1 VTPVL
6 LLLALAQPVAPA
18 PPPALQ
24 FGFAKRAITPTVGAK
39 PVYMAGFDNDRK
51 ATGVHDDLWAR
62 AVAVGDGRQKIAI
75 VSVDLIGVFHADV
88 LKARERLQLRVPGAI
103 LVVASTHDHEGPD
116 TMGLWGS
123 GRFSSGVD
131 PQYLESVRQAIVEA
145 AAEALSRLAPA
156 RLVLGKARTPGLIE
170 DGRLPRVVDDTLVTM
185 QAIGEDGRTL
195 GTVVNWSSHPEA
207 LGGKNTLVTSDFP
220 HFLRARM
227 EERLGGTCVFLVGS
241 IGGLMTPL
249 GLKLTAA
256 DGKAIPADSFALAQ
270 AVGERAADAALEAL
284 ASGKPSASSAL
295 EHRSATVFVPL
306 ENRLFR
312 LAAFVGVLDREMFS
326 SGQPATTL
334 FGDDMRTEVGYLR
347 IGDAE
352 ALLVP
357 AEIYPELVLGGIQ
370 DPQDPGADFSGAP
383 RERALFTLLS
393 SEYKL
398 VLGLANDE
406 IGYVIPR
413 SQWDAKEPFAY
424 GRAEDQYGEVN
435 SVGPSAAARLAEA
448 FARLLGR

>member
-6 LLLALAQPVAPA
+6 LLLALAQPAASV
-18 PPPALQ
+18 PPPALH
-24 FGFAKRAITPTVGAK
+24 FGFAKRTITPVLGAK

-62 AVAVGDGRQKIAI
+62 AVAVSDGRLKIAI

-88 LKARERLQLRVPGAI
+88 LKAREALQGKAPGAA

-123 GRFSSGVD
+123 GRFSTGVE
-131 PQYLESVRQAIVEA
+131 PQYLARVRQAIVET

-170 DGRLPRVVDDTLVTM
+170 DGRLPKVIDDTLVAM

-220 HFLRARM
+220 HYLRGRM

-249 GLKLTAA
+249 GVKLRDA

-270 AVGERAADAALEAL
+270 AVGERAADAALQAL
-284 ASGKPSASSAL
+284 ASGKPSVSSAL

-312 LAAFVGVLDREMFS
+312 LAAFLGVLDREMYS

-370 DPQDPGADFSGAP
+370 DPQDPAADFPAAP
-383 RERALFTLLS
+383 RERALHTLLS

-424 GRAEDQYGEVN
+424 GRAEDQYGEIN
-435 SVGPSAAARLAEA
+435 SVGPSASARLADA